1 MLAVIAV
8 EAGAPEVLRVE
19 EVETPH
25 PGPGEVLIKV
35 AAAGVNR
42 ADLLQRQGHYPPPPG
57 ASPIIGLECSG
68 DIAEV
73 GPGVTG
79 WEVGDACMALLA
91 GGGYAEYVVVPAGQ
105 VVEPPDGIDRVTA
118 GGLMETAATV
128 SSNLHL
134 AGLSSGDFFLV
145 HGGSGGIGSM
155 AIQYAKAL
163 GATAMAT
170 AGSAAKLDYCRSVG
184 ADLAVSYREDWVAA
198 VQDLS
203 AGHGVDVVL
212 DPIGAKYLGQH
223 LTVLATEGRLVV
235 IGLQGGQKAEVNLGQ
250 LLSKRGRILAT
261 TVRSRPVA
269 EKSAI
274 CARVA
279 EAVWPLI
286 SSGAIRPAPQTVLRL
301 EQAAE
306 AHRQL
311 ESGDNLGK
319 IILTTS

>member
-1 MLAVIAV
+1 
-8 EAGAPEVLRVE
+8 
-19 EVETPH
+19 VETPH

-42 ADLLQRQGHYPPPPG
+42 ADLLQRQGHYPPPAG

-73 GPGVTG
+73 GPGVTD
-79 WEVGDACMALLA
+79 WEVGDACVALLA

-105 VVEPPDGIDRVTA
+105 VVEPPDGVDRVTA

-134 AGLSSGDFFLV
+134 AELAGGDFFLV

-170 AGSAAKLDYCRSVG
+170 AGSAAKLDYCRSIG